1 MARPKI
7 KITATMRRRI
17 TDLIKKGLGRREAF
31 PIAGVTRITM
41 YRWQAKAEKDNQAGI
56 ESDETKLFA
65 AVEKAEGEL
74 IEAAIAAVNVGKD
87 VSAFEMLSYL
97 QKRLDRKEAAEDATR
112 AAQSGGMDGYKP
124 PPVE

>member
-7 KITATMRRRI
+7 KITATLRRRVCE
-17 TDLIKKGLGRREAF
+17 LVKKGLGRREAF

-41 YRWQAKAEKDNQAGI
+41 YRWQAKAESDNKAGI

-74 IEAAIAAVNVGKD
+74 IEEAIKNVTIGKD
-87 VSAFEMLSYL
+87 VSAFEFMRYM
-97 QKRLDRKEAAEDATR
+97 QTRLDRKEAKKT
-112 AAQSGGMDGYKP
+112 P
-124 PPVE
+124 